1 MNKTALNENSV
12 EQIIAEIKTDILKA
26 IDNKASIKDII
37 VSKIDMKSNK
47 VKISFKSTE
56 KSNEI

>member
-1 MNKTALNENSV
+1 MNKTTLNENSV